1 MDILKEKSK
10 KCAYITNIF
19 TVEMVFNVIS
29 LATTLYTIIFI
40 IKAGNLRTNLTW
52 SDLLTVWKRLRIPE
66 KIYKKRGSYLDKNIK
81 DIEMDGRTKIP
92 QAGAPLDSGGFK
104 GSFGGKHFS
113 IHTVSHTLSTL
124 FQIAKTITQI
134 PAAGEEQNNHLYLK
148 TSDRWTRMTIRPKMP
163 RLTDNTLIATDKP
176 IEIKTS

>member
-10 KCAYITNIF
+10 KCAYIDNIF

-104 GSFGGKHFS
+104 GSFGNNGKH
-113 IHTVSHTLSTL
+113 
-124 FQIAKTITQI
+124 
-134 PAAGEEQNNHLYLK
+134 
-148 TSDRWTRMTIRPKMP
+148 
-163 RLTDNTLIATDKP
+163 
-176 IEIKTS
+176 

>member
-10 KCAYITNIF
+10 KCAYIDNIF

-40 IKAGNLRTNLTW
+40 IKAGNLRTNQTW
-52 SDLLTVWKRLRIPE
+52 SDQWQRLRIPE

-104 GSFGGKHFS
+104 GSFGNNGK
-113 IHTVSHTLSTL
+113 
-124 FQIAKTITQI
+124 
-134 PAAGEEQNNHLYLK
+134 P
-148 TSDRWTRMTIRPKMP
+148 
-163 RLTDNTLIATDKP
+163 
-176 IEIKTS
+176 